1 MGGRGRESV
10 LLEKQKK
17 LMQKEI
23 KYLEGGGI
31 KRLHILGSSF
41 IYFSIH
47 FTIAS
52 AVFLILK

>member
-1 MGGRGRESV
+1 
-10 LLEKQKK
+10 
-17 LMQKEI
+17 MQKEI
-23 KYLEGGGI
+23 KYLGGEI